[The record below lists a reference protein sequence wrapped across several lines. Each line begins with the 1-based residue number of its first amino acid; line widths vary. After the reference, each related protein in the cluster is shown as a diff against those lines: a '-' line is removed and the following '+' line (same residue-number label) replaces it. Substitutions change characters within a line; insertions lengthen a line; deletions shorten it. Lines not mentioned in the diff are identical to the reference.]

1 MLRRSI
7 KWFSWPSRALIFH
20 FELKNES
27 FPALAAGFE
36 RKVPMFI
43 AKLIGWYR
51 MWSRYERGVREL
63 SQLSDRELADIGVT
77 RSEIAAIA
85 WHDAHR

>member
-1 MLRRSI
+1 M
-7 KWFSWPSRALIFH
+7 F
-20 FELKNES
+20 KNES

-36 RKVPMFI
+36 KESAMFI

-51 MWSRYERGVREL
+51 MWSRYQRGVYEL

-77 RSEIAAIA
+77 RSEITAIA

>member
-1 MLRRSI
+1 MLQRGI
-7 KWFSWPSRALIFH
+7 KPFSGPSLALIFDLRSKTSR
-20 FELKNES
+20 FRSLQPVSKGRS
-27 FPALAAGFE
+27 
-36 RKVPMFI
+36 MFI

-63 SQLSDRELADIGVT
+63 AQLSDRELADIGVT
-77 RSEIAAIA
+77 RSEIPAIA

>member
-1 MLRRSI
+1 
-7 KWFSWPSRALIFH
+7 
-20 FELKNES
+20 
-27 FPALAAGFE
+27 
-36 RKVPMFI
+36 MFI

-51 MWSRYERGVREL
+51 MWSRYQRGVYEL